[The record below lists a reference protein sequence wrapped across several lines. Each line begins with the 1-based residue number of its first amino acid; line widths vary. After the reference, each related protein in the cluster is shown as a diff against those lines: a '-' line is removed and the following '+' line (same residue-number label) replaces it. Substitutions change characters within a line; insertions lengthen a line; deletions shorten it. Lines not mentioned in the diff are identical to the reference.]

1 MKRKDWIASILG
13 GVILGVLIVALQASG
28 YLSQAQNVQAASD
41 TEKILKLKLCKAT
54 RNGHRFKVKHS

>member
-41 TEKILKLKLCKAT
+41 TEKILTKTLQSDKKW
-54 RNGHRFKVKHS
+54 SSI